1 MKFLVL
7 GKPTGSGTLYCATNR
22 IDMCMSDG
30 YCGKYC
36 RTKCCKGPHGEMK
49 M

>member
-22 IDMCMSDG
+22 IDMCMAD
-30 YCGKYC
+30 CRNNC